1 VTSFDGI
8 MNEELMINSEEL
20 EAINSYHKFKDL
32 GEECFYKKDYSCAT
46 TNIEKAL
53 DALLYIVPGNINFIL
68 ENLSRRLLF
77 LGLRNELRLQ
87 LGITYR
93 KRGLYYRAL
102 DIFEGLIQF
111 TKDFNELTL
120 LGFKENLLGYYP
132 IPRDKLVSKAW
143 NEIGLIYKDLKL
155 YDKALNAFYKSTRIS
170 LTKNPSSYHNPW
182 LEIAF
187 LQEQLGDFKSA
198 KSAERKFKKTMKII
212 LKRDRKRY
220 R

>member
-1 VTSFDGI
+1 

-32 GEECFYKKDYSCAT
+32 GEECFYKKDYGCAT
-46 TNIEKAL
+46 TNIEKAI
-53 DALLYIVPGNINFIL
+53 DALLYIVPGNIKFIL
-68 ENLSRRLLF
+68 ENLTRRLLF

-102 DIFEGLIQF
+102 DIFEGMIQF

-155 YDKALNAFYKSTRIS
+155 YDKALNAFYKSTHMS

-198 KSAERKFKKTMKII
+198 KSAERKFKKTMKLI
-212 LKRDRKRY
+212 LKRDKKRY